1 MKSRKFKLL
10 WLLFLILAVVP
21 AAVLSSRFGMLYSD
35 PLNID
40 TAFYDVDGDG
50 SREQIFLRYGPTFG
64 AFTLEL
70 TAVQNGRFAYDD
82 VFHMPSWGYSHAL
95 TEHDGSLCICAEN
108 GDEKRYLEI
117 GTADGH
123 FTLNGCR
130 STYQGM
136 TRVQILKALLAD
148 HSVNGI
154 T

>member
-1 MKSRKFKLL
+1 MKSRRFKLL

-21 AAVLSSRFGMLYSD
+21 AAVLSSWFGMLYSA
-35 PLNID
+35 PLTID

-50 SREQIFLRYGPTFG
+50 SREQIFLRYGPTSG
-64 AFTLEL
+64 VFTLEL

-108 GDEKRYLEI
+108 GDEKRYLVI

-130 STYQGM
+130 TTDQGGSPF
-136 TRVQILKALLAD
+136 R
-148 HSVNGI
+148 
-154 T
+154 